1 MKRKSIFCIMANAI
15 FALFSCTSIM
25 DDMAYFL
32 PDTINEDWSGCYVN
46 GFIKAWN
53 YQAMGYSQYFN

>member
-1 MKRKSIFCIMANAI
+1 MANAI